1 MEYTKKHHD
10 FGILILRIGI
20 GLAFVLV
27 FGYPKI
33 TGGLDFWMKL
43 GQAMGNLGI
52 TFAPQFWGF
61 MSALTEFG
69 GGILLVLGLFTRPAA
84 FFMAF
89 NMTVAITNHLTHKD
103 PWNVVIHPIELFT
116 VFIAVLIIG
125 GGRFSIDYLIS
136 RRKHIKVKTV
146 DSGDV
151 SKQPLRNTV

>member
-1 MEYTKKHHD
+1 MEYIKKNND

-33 TGGLDFWMKL
+33 TGGPDFWLKL

-69 GGILLVLGLFTRPAA
+69 GGILLILGLFTRPVA

-89 NMTVAITNHLTHKD
+89 NMVIATTSLLIQKIS
-103 PWNVVIHPIELFT
+103 WNMVIHPIELST
-116 VFIAVLIIG
+116 VFIAILIIG

-136 RRKHIKVKTV
+136 RRRHIKVKTV
-146 DSGDV
+146 DTPV
-151 SKQPLRNTV
+151 TKQPLRNTV